1 MIKLYNTLTGKKE
14 NFKPIK
20 PGNVGIYSCGP
31 TVYSEQHIGNMR
43 TALLADFLI
52 RTLKHHGFKVKH
64 IINYTDVGH
73 LTSNKDTGE
82 DKVEKAAKSQGLT
95 AKEIAKKYIDL
106 FEQDLTKLNM
116 QLGKRVKAT
125 DNIKEQISLISK
137 LKKKKYTYET
147 SDGIYFDTKKFK
159 NYGKLAG
166 FGKIER
172 QEGKRIALG
181 EKKNSTDFALW
192 KFSGKEKRLQEW
204 SSPWGVGFPGW
215 HLECSAMSMKNLGE
229 HFDIH
234 TGGQDLSQVHHNN
247 EIAQSEAATGKK
259 FVNYWLHAGFLLF
272 KEEKLSKSKG
282 NTITLLELESSG
294 FQPMHFRYLSL
305 LTHYKKPLNFTFDKL
320 DSAKVSYER
329 IKRKILE
336 LQKQLHKGSDATKQY
351 ESQFHKAIYDDLNLP
366 KAVQVFIKTLDDF
379 DFNSKKKLKLLE
391 HFDSVLGLGIKNMKE
406 SKLTIPK
413 EVTKL
418 VQSRERFRKNKM
430 WAEAD
435 IIRSRITEKGYA
447 VLDTEKGPKLEKI

>member
-1 MIKLYNTLTGKKE
+1 MIKLYNSLTGKKE

-20 PGNVGIYSCGP
+20 SGNVGIYSCGP

-43 TALLADFLI
+43 TTLLADFLI
-52 RTLKHHGFKVKH
+52 RILKHHGFKIKH
-64 IINYTDVGH
+64 IMNYTDVGH
-73 LTSNKDTGE
+73 LTSGKDTGE
-82 DKVEKAAKSQGLT
+82 DKVEKAAKKVGLT
-95 AKEIAKKYIDL
+95 AKEITKKYIDL
-106 FEQDLTKLNM
+106 FELDLEKLNI
-116 QLGKRVKAT
+116 QLGKRERAT
-125 DNIKEQISLISK
+125 DNIKEQIALIKK
-137 LKKKKYTYET
+137 LEKKKYTYET
-147 SDGIYFDTKKFK
+147 SDGIYFDSKKFK
-159 NYGKLAG
+159 SYGKLAG

-192 KFSGKEKRLQEW
+192 KFSGNESRLQEW
-204 SSPWGVGFPGW
+204 DSPWGVGFPGW

-259 FVNYWLHAGFLLF
+259 FVNYWLHGGFILF

-282 NTITLLELESSG
+282 NTITLSELEEDFS
-294 FQPMHFRYLSL
+294 PMHFRYLCL

-336 LQKQLHKGSDATKQY
+336 LKKQSHKGSDSTKQY

-366 KAVQVFIKTLDDF
+366 KAIQVFIKTLDDF
-379 DFNSKKKLKLLE
+379 DFDSKKRLKLLE
-391 HFDSVLGLGIKNMKE
+391 HFDSVLGIGIKEMKPVDF
-406 SKLTIPK
+406 TIPK

-418 VQSRERFRKNKM
+418 LQARERFRKNKM

-435 IIRSRITEKGYA
+435 VVRNRIKDKGYI
-447 VLDTEKGPKLEKI
+447 VLDKEKGPKLEKL